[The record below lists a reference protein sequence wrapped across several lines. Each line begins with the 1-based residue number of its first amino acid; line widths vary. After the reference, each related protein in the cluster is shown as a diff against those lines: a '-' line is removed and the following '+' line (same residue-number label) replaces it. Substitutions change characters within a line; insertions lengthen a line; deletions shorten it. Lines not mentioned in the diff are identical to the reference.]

1 MEARGLTEAHRFGL
15 RFFGLLIA
23 ATVLAWAV
31 NMPAR
36 LAAPQRW
43 LASSATGLAR
53 LAGGTAEVAAD
64 QISAAGLTIDINY
77 ECTGVYVLMILC
89 TFLLAYPASWR
100 SRLAGAAIGIG
111 LLTAINILRISVL
124 VRIAELWP
132 SLFAYF
138 HEYVWQG
145 VFLVL
150 VIVYAMSWVERVE

>member
-1 MEARGLTEAHRFGL
+1 VKARRLTEAHLFGA

-31 NMPAR
+31 NLPAR
-36 LAAPQRW
+36 LAHPQRW
-43 LASSATGLAR
+43 LAASATFLAR
-53 LAGGTAEVAAD
+53 LTGGTSEVEAD
-64 QISAAGLTIDINY
+64 QIRVGHLTIDINY

-100 SRLAGAAIGIG
+100 SRLAGAALGIG
-111 LLTAINILRISVL
+111 LLTAVNAIRISVL
-124 VRIAELWP
+124 VRVAELWP
-132 SLFAYF
+132 SLFVYF